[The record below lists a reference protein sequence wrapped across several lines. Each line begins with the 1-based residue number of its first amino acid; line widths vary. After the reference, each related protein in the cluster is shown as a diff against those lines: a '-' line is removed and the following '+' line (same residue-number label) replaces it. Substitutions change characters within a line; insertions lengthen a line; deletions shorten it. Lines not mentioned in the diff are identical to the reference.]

1 MRRSRWAF
9 GTALGAAMFA
19 TTVAYA
25 EEPVTIGHIQ
35 PAFGFRYGAKLGGG
49 TDPWGPGL
57 GLELGYTLPSAVYLG
72 GSFDYFF
79 GEKSTNVWEAMGHA
93 GYDIG
98 IGSGPQLVLRP
109 KVGLGVASLNGM
121 NDGSHFVTA
130 PGATFMFITSGFLL
144 ALDGRLD
151 LVFAGG
157 PPLKALVFSIGIGF

>member
-1 MRRSRWAF
+1 MRARHWA
-9 GTALGAAMFA
+9 GALGLVAVLSAAG
-19 TTVAYA
+19 VAHA

-35 PAFGFRYGAKLGGG
+35 PSFGFRYGAKLGGG
-49 TDPWGPGL
+49 TNPWGPGL

-79 GEKSTNVWEAMGHA
+79 GEKSTNLWELMGQA

-98 IGSGPQLVLRP
+98 VGRSPQLLLRP
-109 KVGLGVASLNGM
+109 KVGLGAAMPSG
-121 NDGSHFVTA
+121 DGGRFVTA
-130 PGATFMFITSGFLL
+130 PGATIMFITSGFLL

-157 PPLKALVFSIGIGF
+157 PPLKAIVFSVGIGF